1 MSRTLV
7 SVEGLRESG
16 ISVAT
21 PSDPDYD
28 TRRATFNGLVDRR
41 PTFVAACS
49 SSADVAAVI
58 NHARESGL
66 PVSVR
71 GGGHSVAGHCIGDG
85 AAVVD
90 LRGMRQVRVDATRR
104 LATAGGG
111 ATWEDYDTATQ
122 KFGLASTG
130 GTFTDTGI
138 GGLTLGGGI
147 GYLQGTLGFAVDSLD
162 AVEIVI
168 ADGEIIRASE
178 GENAD
183 LFWAIRGGGGNFG
196 VVTSF
201 EYRVHPVRDLYG
213 GVIAFP
219 VAEAARMLRL
229 ARDLA
234 ADAPDELVLQAVL
247 STSRELHDDVAAVI
261 VCFQGSVSAGER
273 AIASLRDTL
282 RPVVDA
288 VGALSYNAMQATSAP
303 LPFGLR
309 HYWKGQFVSELSDE
323 MVDMAVEEFHRRPV
337 PSLSTLLFEFI
348 EGAPNRVPASA
359 MAFNHRGARFNASA
373 LGIWEDPTQDTAQI
387 EWARRFAAALTPGS
401 SGSSY
406 VNYMN
411 ADEPSERVRLAYGDA
426 KFDRLRQIKKRYDP
440 DNIFRF
446 NQNILPAV

>member
-1 MSRTLV
+1 MARTFL
-7 SVEGLRESG
+7 SADFLRRAG

-21 PSDPDYD
+21 PSDPEYD
-28 TRRATFNGLVDRR
+28 TRRATFNGLIDRR
-41 PTFVAACS
+41 PTLVATCS

-90 LRGMRQVRVDATRR
+90 LSGMRQVRVDATNR
-104 LATAGGG
+104 LAIAGGG
-111 ATWEDYDTATQ
+111 ATWLEYDTATQ

-147 GYLQGTLGFAVDSLD
+147 GYLQGTLGFAVDSLV
-162 AVEIVI
+162 AVEMVT
-168 ADGEIIRASE
+168 ADGEIIRASDR
-178 GENAD
+178 ENAD

-201 EYRVHPVRDLYG
+201 EYRVHPVGELYG
-213 GVIAFP
+213 GVIAYP
-219 VAEAARMLRL
+219 VADAAKMLRL

-234 ADAPDELVLQAVL
+234 AGAADELVLQAVL
-247 STSRELHDDVAAVI
+247 STSRETRDEVAAII

-273 AIASLRDTL
+273 AIAPLRNTLQPVLDAL
-282 RPVVDA
+282 RP
-288 VGALSYNAMQATSAP
+288 LTYNEMQATSAP
-303 LPFGLR
+303 FPFGLR
-309 HYWKGQFVSELSDE
+309 HYWKGQFLSEFPDE

-348 EGAPNRVPASA
+348 EGAPNRVPAPT
-359 MAFNHRGARFNASA
+359 MAFNHRGARFNVSA
-373 LGIWEDPTQDTAQI
+373 LGIWEDPAQDTGQI
-387 EWARRFAAALTPGS
+387 EWARRFAGALTPGS
-401 SGSSY
+401 AGASY

-411 ADEPSERVRLAYGDA
+411 ADEPSERVRLAYGDQ

>member
-1 MSRTLV
+1 VARTFLNADA
-7 SVEGLRESG
+7 LRRAG

-28 TRRATFNGLVDRR
+28 TRRATFNGLIDRR
-41 PTFVAACS
+41 PTHVATCS
-49 SSADVAAVI
+49 SSAEVAAVI

-90 LRGMRQVRVDATRR
+90 LRGMRQVRVDATNH
-104 LATAGGG
+104 LAIAGGG
-111 ATWEDYDTATQ
+111 ATWLEYDTATQ

-130 GTFTDTGI
+130 GTFGDTGI

-147 GYLQGTLGFAVDSLD
+147 GYLQGTLGFAVDSLV
-162 AVEIVI
+162 AVEMVT

-178 GENAD
+178 RENAD

-201 EYRVHPVRDLYG
+201 EYRVHPVRELYG
-213 GVIAFP
+213 GVIAYR
-219 VAEAARMLRL
+219 VADAARMLRL

-234 ADAPDELVLQAVL
+234 AQAPDELVLQAVL
-247 STSRELHDDVAAVI
+247 GTNRELHEDVAAVI

-273 AIASLRDTL
+273 AIAPLREGL
-282 RPVVDA
+282 GPVVDA
-288 VGALSYNAMQATSAP
+288 VRPLSYNEMQATSAP
-303 LPFGLR
+303 FPFGLR
-309 HYWKGQFVSELSDE
+309 HYWKGQFLAELTDE

-337 PSLSTLLFEFI
+337 PSTSTLLFEFI

-359 MAFNHRGARFNASA
+359 MAFNHRGARFNVSA
-373 LGIWEDPTQDTAQI
+373 LGIWEDPAQDTAQI
-387 EWARRFAAALTPGS
+387 EWARRFASALTPGTP
-401 SGSSY
+401 GALY

>member
-1 MSRTLV
+1 
-7 SVEGLRESG
+7 
-16 ISVAT
+16 
-21 PSDPDYD
+21 
-28 TRRATFNGLVDRR
+28 
-41 PTFVAACS
+41 
-49 SSADVAAVI
+49 
-58 NHARESGL
+58 
-66 PVSVR
+66 
-71 GGGHSVAGHCIGDG
+71 VAGHCIGDG
-85 AAVVD
+85 AVVVD
-90 LRGMRQVRVDATRR
+90 LRGMRQVRVDATNR
-104 LATAGGG
+104 LAIAGGG

-122 KFGLASTG
+122 ESGLASTG

-147 GYLQGTLGFAVDSLD
+147 GYLQGTLGFAVDSLV
-162 AVEIVI
+162 AVEVVT

-178 GENAD
+178 RENSD
-183 LFWAIRGGGGNFG
+183 LFWALRGGGGNFG

-201 EYRVHPVRDLYG
+201 EYRVHPVRELYG
-213 GVIAFP
+213 GVIAYP
-219 VAEAARMLRL
+219 LADAAKMLRL

-234 ADAPDELVLQAVL
+234 AQAPDELVLQAVL
-247 STSRELHDDVAAVI
+247 STSRDLHDEVAAVI

-273 AIASLRDTL
+273 VTAPLRDTL
-282 RPVVDA
+282 RPLVDA
-288 VGALSYNAMQATSAP
+288 VRPLSYNEMQATSAP

-309 HYWKGQFVSELSDE
+309 HYWKGQFVAEFPDG

-359 MAFNHRGARFNASA
+359 MAFNHRGAHFNVSA
-373 LGIWEDPTQDTAQI
+373 LGIWEDPAQDKAQI

-401 SGSSY
+401 AGGSY

-440 DNIFRF
+440 ENVFRF